1 MEIPQIKIKRQNEAI
16 RQSWGMDTFAPIE
29 EFACQV
35 ARAVDAAIID
45 FLDKKVGKSWRLE
58 DVSMSYLPNSDP
70 TKQGSRYL
78 IAYKGE
84 PVGIVRQ
91 TIVCQGNKAIGNLY
105 IEMEEVKAG

>member
-1 MEIPQIKIKRQNEAI
+1 
-16 RQSWGMDTFAPIE
+16 
-29 EFACQV
+29 
-35 ARAVDAAIID
+35 
-45 FLDKKVGKSWRLE
+45 
-58 DVSMSYLPNSDP
+58 MSYLPNSDP